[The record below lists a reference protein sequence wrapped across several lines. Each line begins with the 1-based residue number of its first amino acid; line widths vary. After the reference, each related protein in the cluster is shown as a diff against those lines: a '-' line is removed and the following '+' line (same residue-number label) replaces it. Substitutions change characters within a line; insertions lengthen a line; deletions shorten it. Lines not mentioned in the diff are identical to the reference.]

1 MALEKI
7 LIFLNFFRILLWL
20 GFWLKLIFIVNYYNY
35 SFKEGAGLAFEN
47 FNFNKKIILIDE
59 ALLVSIL
66 AFLSYLLA
74 VIFKDIF
81 FKKKITPNL
90 KILGK
95 NKNKIFYRIQ
105 NILIIIFIFLIF
117 LLLFLILII

>member
-1 MALEKI
+1 M
-7 LIFLNFFRILLWL
+7 WL

-81 FKKKITPNL
+81 FKKNYTNL

-95 NKNKIFYRIQ
+95 IKTKYFIEYKIF
-105 NILIIIFIFLIF
+105 
-117 LLLFLILII
+117 